1 MAEWVTTS
9 EAAGQ
14 TSYAHEH
21 LNWLAR
27 KGKVKARKSAGVWL
41 IDLDSLKEYEQ
52 RMKELGSQKH
62 SPTRDDSIQG

>member
-9 EAAGQ
+9 EASQQ

-27 KGKVKARKSAGVWL
+27 KGKITARKSAGVWL
-41 IDLDSLKEYEQ
+41 IDLNSLKEYEKQ
-52 RMKELGSQKH
+52 MQELGKGKH
-62 SPTRDDSIQG
+62 NPKREDSIQC